1 MKNFQPIAIGTDDEK
16 QKRFKSQVRMKRR
29 FIDELHD
36 YISKVVEVQDKV
48 NLQGNFYDSFVT
60 MFLDAYKDKFP
71 PISIEKMFEQMD
83 CDANK
88 VKELCSKIE
97 GIDIKL
103 DAKMEAK
110 EPDFNIYTQTENQN
124 KLFVT
129 LKRLCKDVNSLKEF
143 GVRLSGNALIHGTQ
157 MMLVYNWSK
166 QEMEPNTRRILGQDS
181 RG

>member
-1 MKNFQPIAIGTDDEK
+1 MKDFQPIAIAKDEEAA
-16 QKRFKSQVRMKRR
+16 KRFKSQVRIKRR
-29 FIDELHD
+29 YIDELHD
-36 YISKVVEVQDKV
+36 YISKYVEVQDKV

-71 PISIEKMFEQMD
+71 PISLEKMFDQMD
-83 CDANK
+83 CDSK
-88 VKELCSKIE
+88 KIKELCDKIE
-97 GIDIKL
+97 SIDIKL

-110 EPDFNIYTQTENQN
+110 EPDFNIYTNSENQN

-166 QEMEPNTRRILGQDS
+166 QEMEPNTRRILGQDL